1 MKYQFCFDLHFE
13 KILSLYVPVAYVVP
27 NNIDIDYVDKKATPE
42 VLKAYGIDLNLL
54 GTDII
59 TAIEVCKS
67 LQPATILKK
76 FSVKKNF
83 KSYEELLQDTKMQ
96 KGVLQYIHFQLDNFF
111 ALAQKNDFNLS
122 VNLDADKNFAKH
134 RISISKEPLEAHLV
148 FEKTS
153 TTLHYS
159 LFLKENNQLVSPMND
174 SFVELREKS
183 SWIVFNKKLV
193 KLEGIDSKNI
203 RPFLKKKTVE
213 IAMQN
218 VPQYFDK
225 FIKNIAK
232 KVDFEASGF
241 ESVTKN
247 LPLKKTVNLHHDF
260 LRNQYLI
267 GLQLDYDGYI
277 FEFEKPKNRHSELNL
292 ADLNNIKIT
301 QFVRNLES
309 ENQIIS
315 DLQKTGLYCD
325 EKTFFGIQ
333 TNEKET
339 YQNVQW
345 LIENKNLLKNK
356 GFEIENITIQGKKL
370 NTENPRVES
379 SKSLKND
386 WFDLEMTIFCGEI
399 SFPFADIIPNIK
411 EKKRLFLLPNDTYFL
426 LPLEWLTTYN
436 ALAKMTKFEQ
446 GKLRLPKSNFT
457 IIEAIP
463 QVLDTTLGKQKSD
476 FIQSP
481 LIKASL
487 RPYQLEGSKW
497 LWDHFQNGLGACLAD
512 DMGLGKTLQTLAL
525 LVAVQESFGDSGTD
539 SQFDLFG
546 NQISSSKTSLK
557 ALIVLPSSLIFNWYN
572 ESKKFTP
579 HFKVLQYIGSDRKLV
594 SKKLANYDLIFTSY
608 SVALRDSKVFENYH
622 FNYLILDES
631 QYIKNKNSETFK
643 KINQI
648 KSDNRISLSGTPIEN
663 SLNDL
668 WSQMQF
674 INPNLLGTFDF
685 FVKNYKIPI
694 EKNYD
699 EQALLELKNLIKPF
713 VLRRTKEQV
722 LKDLPEKTEQIF
734 YCEME
739 EEQAK
744 MYEKEK
750 SQARNFLLTTT
761 DKQTDRLNIIN
772 TLMRLRQWSNHPKMI
787 DAGLQIE
794 SGKFVAVT
802 LYLESLIQAKKK
814 TIIFSSFV
822 SNLAFYE
829 KWCHQKN
836 IDFCKLT
843 GETKLSEREMAVKRF
858 QENENPL
865 LFFISLKAGGV
876 GLTITK
882 ASYVLFLDPWW
893 NPFAE
898 QQGIGRAH
906 RIGQENKLNVIRFIS
921 KNTVEEKI
929 IKLQESK
936 KILSDSLLEDDFVS
950 CEIEKHLDFILA

>member
-13 KILSLYVPVAYVVP
+13 KTLSLYVPVAYVVKGFTT
-27 NNIDIDYVDKKATPE
+27 IDYVDKKATPD
-42 VLKAYGIDLNLL
+42 VLKGYEIDWELL
-54 GTDII
+54 ETDLKTVID
-59 TAIEVCKS
+59 TCKL
-67 LQPATILKK
+67 LQPANILKK

-83 KSYEELLQDTKMQ
+83 KSYNELIQDPKMQ

-111 ALAQKNDFNLS
+111 TLAQKNNFPLS
-122 VNLDADKNFAKH
+122 VNLDEYKNFAKH
-134 RISISKEPLEAHLV
+134 RISISQTPLEAHLV

-159 LFLKENNQLVSPMND
+159 LFLKENEKLIAPMD
-174 SFVELREKS
+174 SSVTELREKS
-183 SWIVFNKKLV
+183 PWIVFNKQLV

-203 RPFLKKKTVE
+203 RPFLNKKTVE

-241 ESVTKN
+241 ESVVKN
-247 LPLKKTVNLHHDF
+247 LPIKKIVNLQHDF
-260 LRNQYLI
+260 LRNKYFI
-267 GLQLDYDGYI
+267 ELQLDYEGYI
-277 FEFEKPKNRHSELNL
+277 FNFEKPKNRHSELDL
-292 ADLNNIKIT
+292 SDLNNIKIT
-301 QFVRNLES
+301 QFVRNVEAENEIVIDLE
-309 ENQIIS
+309 
-315 DLQKTGLYCD
+315 KTGLHCD
-325 EKTFFGIQ
+325 ERALFGIQ
-333 TNEKET
+333 TIEKET
-339 YQNVQW
+339 YQNVEW
-345 LIENKNLLKNK
+345 IIENKNQLENK
-356 GFEIENITIQGKKL
+356 GFELENITIQGKKL
-370 NTENPRVES
+370 ITENPIVES

-386 WFDLEMTIFCGEI
+386 WFDLEMTIICGQI
-399 SFPFADIIPNIK
+399 SFPFADIIPTIK
-411 EKKRLFLLPNDTYFL
+411 EKKRLFLLPNETYFL

-436 ALAKMTKFEQ
+436 ALAKMTKFEE

-457 IIEAIP
+457 IIDAIP
-463 QVLDTTLGKQKSD
+463 QILEHNLSNEKID
-476 FIQSP
+476 FVQSP

-497 LWDHFQNGLGACLAD
+497 LWNHFQNGLGACLAD
-512 DMGLGKTLQTLAL
+512 DMGLGKTIQTLAL
-525 LVAVQESFGDSGTD
+525 LVAVQESFEDSETNY
-539 SQFDLFG
+539 QFDLFG
-546 NQISSSKTSLK
+546 NQISSSKTFLK
-557 ALIVLPSSLIFNWYN
+557 TLIVLPSSLVFNWYN
-572 ESKKFTP
+572 EAKKFTP
-579 HFKVLQYIGSDRKLV
+579 HFKVVQYIGSDRKLV

-608 SVALRDSKVFENYH
+608 SVALRDSKVLENYH

-648 KSDNRISLSGTPIEN
+648 KSNNRISLSGTPIEN
-663 SLNDL
+663 SLSDL

-674 INPNLLGTFDF
+674 INPDLLGTFDF

-694 EKNYD
+694 EKNND

-734 YCEME
+734 YCEMD

-750 SQARNFLLTTT
+750 SQARNFLLNVTG
-761 DKQTDRLNIIN
+761 KKTDRLHIIN

-787 DAGLQIE
+787 DTGSQIE

-802 LYLESLIQAKKK
+802 QYLESLIQAKHK

-829 KWCHQKN
+829 KWCQENN

-843 GETKLSEREMAVKRF
+843 GDTKLSERALAVKRF
-858 QENENPL
+858 QENESPL

-893 NPFAE
+893 NPFSE

-906 RIGQENKLNVIRFIS
+906 RIGQENKVNVIRFIS

-936 KILSDSLLEDDFVS
+936 KLLSDSLLEDDFVS
-950 CEIEKHLDFILA
+950 SEIEKHLDFILA

>member
-13 KILSLYVPVAYVVP
+13 KILSLYVPVAYIVEGSTT
-27 NNIDIDYVDKKATPE
+27 IDYVDKKATPE
-42 VLKAYGIDLNLL
+42 VLKGYGIDWEYLE
-54 GTDII
+54 TDLKK
-59 TAIEVCKS
+59 AIEACKS
-67 LQPATILKK
+67 LQPPIILKK

-83 KSYEELLQDTKMQ
+83 KSYDELMQDTKMQ

-111 ALAQKNDFNLS
+111 ALAQKNDFTLS

-134 RISISKEPLEAHLV
+134 RISISKDLLEAHLV

-153 TTLHYS
+153 TTLDYS
-159 LFLKENNQLVSPMND
+159 LFLKDNNQLVAPMNA
-174 SFVELREKS
+174 SFIELREKS

-203 RPFLKKKTVE
+203 SPFLKKKTVE
-213 IAMQN
+213 IGMQN

-232 KVDFEASGF
+232 KVEFEASGF
-241 ESVTKN
+241 ELVIKN
-247 LPLKKTVNLHHDF
+247 QPLKKRVNLHHDF
-260 LRNQYLI
+260 LTNQYFI
-267 GLQLDYDGYI
+267 GLQLDYGGYI
-277 FEFEKPKNRHSELNL
+277 FDFEKSKNRHSELDL
-292 ADLNNIKIT
+292 ADLNNIKVI
-301 QFVRNLES
+301 QFSRNS
-309 ENQIIS
+309 EAEDQIIS
-315 DLQKTGLYCD
+315 DLQKIGLYCNR
-325 EKTFFGIQ
+325 KAFFGIQ

-345 LIENKNLLKNK
+345 LIENKNLLENE
-356 GFEIENITIQGKKL
+356 GFELEIITIHGKKL
-370 NTENPRVES
+370 ITEIPIVES
-379 SKSLKND
+379 SKNLKND
-386 WFDLEMTIFCGEI
+386 WFDLEMTIICGQI
-399 SFPFADIIPNIK
+399 SFPFAEIVPTIK
-411 EKKRLFLLPNDTYFL
+411 EQKRLFLLPNETYFL

-436 ALAKMTKFEQ
+436 ALAKMATLVE

-457 IIEAIP
+457 IIDAIP
-463 QVLDTTLGKQKSD
+463 QILEPALSNEKID
-476 FIQSP
+476 FVQSP

-487 RPYQLEGSKW
+487 RPYQLEGAKW

-525 LVAVQESFGDSGTD
+525 LVAVQESFGDSKTD
-539 SQFDLFG
+539 YQFDLFG
-546 NQISSSKTSLK
+546 NQISSSQTFLKT
-557 ALIVLPSSLIFNWYN
+557 LIVLPSSLVFNWYN
-572 ESKKFTP
+572 EAKKFTP
-579 HFKVLQYIGSDRKLV
+579 HFKVLQYIGSDRKLL
-594 SKKLANYDLIFTSY
+594 SKKLAKYDLIFTSY
-608 SVALRDSKVFENYH
+608 AVALRDSKVLENYH

-648 KSDNRISLSGTPIEN
+648 KSDHRISLSGTPIEN

-694 EKNYD
+694 EKNTD

-750 SQARNFLLTTT
+750 SKARNFLLNVT
-761 DKQTDRLNIIN
+761 DKKIDKLNIIN

-787 DAGLQIE
+787 DVASQME
-794 SGKFVAVT
+794 SGKFIAVT
-802 LYLESLIQAKKK
+802 QYLESLIQAKHK

-829 KWCHQKN
+829 KWCQEKN

-843 GETKLSEREMAVKRF
+843 GETKLSDRELAVKRF

-906 RIGQENKLNVIRFIS
+906 RIGQENKVNVIRFIS

-936 KILSDSLLEDDFVS
+936 KILSDSLLTDDFVS
-950 CEIEKHLDFILA
+950 AEIEKNLDFILT